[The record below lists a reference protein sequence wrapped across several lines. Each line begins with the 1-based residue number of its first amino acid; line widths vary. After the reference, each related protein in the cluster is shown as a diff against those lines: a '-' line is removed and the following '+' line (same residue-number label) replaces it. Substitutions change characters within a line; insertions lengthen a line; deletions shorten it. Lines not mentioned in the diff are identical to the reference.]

1 MEWIFLESTYI
12 TLETKE
18 NKILVVLIPIAVIV
32 GTILSILV
40 YKTLDDSALMAI
52 IGGAIIVSIIIF
64 LFLRTKQ
71 S

>member
-1 MEWIFLESTYI
+1 LESTYI

-18 NKILVVLIPIAVIV
+18 NKILVVLIPVAVIV

-40 YKTLDDSALMAI
+40 YKALGDSALLAI